1 MPSAVLLQRVV
12 SSLGVDWLPNLTQTR
27 HCALLKVLHAEYQ
40 TVKCLAKKSD
50 GAGDADSKCLQDG
63 E

>member
-1 MPSAVLLQRVV
+1 M
-12 SSLGVDWLPNLTQTR
+12 QTR

-40 TVKCLAKKSD
+40 TVKRPAKNSD
-50 GAGDADSKCLQDG
+50 GVEDADSKCLQDG